1 MLRSLANLEKHP
13 GSVPINLLVP
23 IPGTP
28 FEKVAPPTES
38 EFVRTTDTTNVR
50 KSQKTGKARCCKT
63 NQ

>member
-28 FEKVAPPTES
+28 FEKVAYLNS
-38 EFVRTTDTTNVR
+38 IKHGLN
-50 KSQKTGKARCCKT
+50 KYQKTSK
-63 NQ
+63 NWQSLMLQN